1 MIWKEIFYRGGVM
14 LLKPKV
20 SVIVPFFNAE
30 GTIAKCLYSILANKK
45 VSMEII
51 CVNDGSLDNGQ
62 KVVEQIRKRHLN
74 IKLFSHKSNKGL
86 FQARLTGITMAR
98 GKYIGFVDSD
108 DYVSSSFFTQ
118 LYQKAVES
126 DADIVAGRIMNVSSE
141 DVFYIQNRCLDF
153 PYTRWDEH
161 KNLYDLYW
169 QQEGRCYPWHVIWN
183 KLYRRELW
191 EYVYS
196 ELKDKSI
203 YLTMME
209 DFIFSSVIL
218 SNVQTFASGR
228 TCVNLQKEFY
238 YYVQS
243 ENNMTSVKGN
253 YERWKQNIADM
264 GRAFGEVKNFLEGKG
279 ILPLYGQHL
288 EQWKQRY
295 SRYWNRNIK
304 RTEFTDIQKDR
315 LLELLKKSLDIS
327 QLEMPDEEDEYYYSE
342 AEFMSGGA
350 EK

>member
-1 MIWKEIFYRGGVM
+1 M
-14 LLKPKV
+14 LLRPKV

-30 GTIAKCLYSILANKK
+30 KTIGKCLYSILANKR

-51 CVNDGSLDNGQ
+51 CVNDGSSDNGQ

-86 FQARLTGITMAR
+86 FQARLTGIAMAK

-126 DADIVAGRIMNVSSE
+126 DVDIVVGRIMNVSRE
-141 DVFYIQNRCLDF
+141 EIFYLQNRCLDF
-153 PYTRWDEH
+153 PYTKWDGSMDI
-161 KNLYDLYW
+161 YDLYW
-169 QQEGRCYPWHVIWN
+169 QQEGRCYPWHVVWN
-183 KLYRRELW
+183 KLYKRKIW
-191 EYVYS
+191 ECAYA
-196 ELKDKSI
+196 ELKDKEI

-218 SNVQTFASGR
+218 SSVRTFESGR

-238 YYVQS
+238 FYVQN
-243 ENNMTSVKGN
+243 ENNLTSAKAG
-253 YERWKQNIADM
+253 YERWKQNILDM
-264 GRAFGEVKNFLEGKG
+264 GRAFGEVKNFLERKDM
-279 ILPLYGQHL
+279 LPLYGQHL

-304 RTEFTDIQKDR
+304 RTEFADSQKNR
-315 LLELLKKSLDIS
+315 LLELLKKSLGIS
-327 QLEMPDEEDEYYYSE
+327 QLEMPDEEDEFYYSE
-342 AEFMSGGA
+342 AEFMG
-350 EK
+350 